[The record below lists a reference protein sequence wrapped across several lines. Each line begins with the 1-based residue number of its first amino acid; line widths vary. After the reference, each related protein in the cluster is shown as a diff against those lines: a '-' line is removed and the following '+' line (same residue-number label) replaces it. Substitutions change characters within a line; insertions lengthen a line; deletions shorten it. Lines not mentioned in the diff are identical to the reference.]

1 MSLAVVT
8 LKKGEGR
15 LLKSGGMWVFDNEI
29 ASIMGSFVNGDIVLV
44 HDLTDIRLEE
54 DLSTP
59 IPRSRYVCFPE
70 MRISI

>member
-15 LLKSGGMWVFDNEI
+15 LLKSGGMWIFDNEV

-44 HDLTDIRLEE
+44 HDLTDILWEE
-54 DLSTP
+54 DLSIR
-59 IPRSRYVCFPE
+59 IPGLWYVFFQE
-70 MRISI
+70 MRIL